1 MREGE
6 MKKHAI
12 YIIPIITCLIGA
24 IASGV
29 ITHYFSQIEKKQLL
43 VQTELNKRK
52 AFYQKMDI
60 YLNGSYAAFLNQIQA
75 RDRLVE
81 MLRINHSPLPDLEY
95 EPLFRKFYPLMN
107 ADEKFIC
114 NLMKG
119 ITKTLHGYN
128 SDMVKLLKNNPEY
141 QNDLIEFKMLQDHI
155 DLWNSKFIETIGKER
170 EDVCLVYVGVAENK
184 QFPNSINDKVKEILN
199 EIEQSSMGK

>member
-1 MREGE
+1 
-6 MKKHAI
+6 
-12 YIIPIITCLIGA
+12 
-24 IASGV
+24 
-29 ITHYFSQIEKKQLL
+29 
-43 VQTELNKRK
+43 
-52 AFYQKMDI
+52 
-60 YLNGSYAAFLNQIQA
+60 
-75 RDRLVE
+75 